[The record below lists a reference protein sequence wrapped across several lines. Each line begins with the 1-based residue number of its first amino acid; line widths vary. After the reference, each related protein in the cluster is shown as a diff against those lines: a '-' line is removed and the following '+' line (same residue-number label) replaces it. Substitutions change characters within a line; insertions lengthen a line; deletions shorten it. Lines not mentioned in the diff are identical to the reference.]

1 MLPLVILC
9 AQMETDKFMFSL
21 VVILFSTHLLPKEWA
36 TE

>member
-9 AQMETDKFMFSL
+9 AQMETDKFVFSL
-21 VVILFSTHLLPKEWA
+21 VVILFSTHLLLKEWG